1 MFRLAFG
8 SVANIPIKVGIAS
21 YKITHH
27 DEGKNEEGFRLHLD
41 QLDEVRATAE
51 QEMTWYQDLMAKHYN
66 AKVKPRHFNIGDLVL
81 RKVTTATKDPT

>member
-8 SVANIPIKVGIAS
+8 SEANIPIKVGIAS

-41 QLDEVRATAE
+41 QLDEVRATA
-51 QEMTWYQDLMAKHYN
+51 
-66 AKVKPRHFNIGDLVL
+66 
-81 RKVTTATKDPT
+81 